1 MVMENGFVTG
11 GDAASLTRIVKF
23 GLPAMLGAPLI
34 TPVFAFKVSPAGS
47 DPDATDHVYDPTPP
61 VAAKVTEYGAPTAP
75 VGKGDGVVIVSA
87 PLIVIESGFVT
98 AGDAA
103 SFT

>member
-1 MVMENGFVTG
+1 VKLGFP
-11 GDAASLTRIVKF
+11 AA
-23 GLPAMLGAPLI
+23 LGVPLI
-34 TPVFAFKVSPAGS
+34 TPVLVFKLNPTGS
-47 DPDATDHVYDPTPP
+47 EEPDATDHVYDPTPP

-75 VGKGDGVVIVSA
+75 VGNGDAVAIVSA
-87 PLIVIESGFVT
+87 PLIVIENGFVT